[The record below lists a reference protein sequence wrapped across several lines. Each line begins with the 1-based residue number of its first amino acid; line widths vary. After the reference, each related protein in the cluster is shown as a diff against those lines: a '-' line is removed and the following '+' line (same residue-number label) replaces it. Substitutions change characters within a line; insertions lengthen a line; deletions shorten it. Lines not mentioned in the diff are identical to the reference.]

1 EGTELQLID
10 RHGSVIQSSSGEKI
24 EGKVNI
30 PQSLLEGEMYNQV
43 TKKGN
48 KKQLEVL
55 SPLIHQGQTIGVLKY
70 TTVLTNVNKK
80 IIEIITFTISVGIV
94 ISGVV
99 FLISRRLANSF
110 V

>member
-1 EGTELQLID
+1 
-10 RHGSVIQSSSGEKI
+10 
-24 EGKVNI
+24 
-30 PQSLLEGEMYNQV
+30 M
-43 TKKGN
+43 
-48 KKQLEVL
+48 L

-94 ISGVV
+94 ISGVA

-110 V
+110 VEPIESIIQASSQIAEGTLKQKLKKIILRIR

>member
-1 EGTELQLID
+1 
-10 RHGSVIQSSSGEKI
+10 
-24 EGKVNI
+24 
-30 PQSLLEGEMYNQV
+30 M
-43 TKKGN
+43 
-48 KKQLEVL
+48 L

-110 V
+110 VEPIESIIQASSQIAEGTLKQKLKKIILRIR